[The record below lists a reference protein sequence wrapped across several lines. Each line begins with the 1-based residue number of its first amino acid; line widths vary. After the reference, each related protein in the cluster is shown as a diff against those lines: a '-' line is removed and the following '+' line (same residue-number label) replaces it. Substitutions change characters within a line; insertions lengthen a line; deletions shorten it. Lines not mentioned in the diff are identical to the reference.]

1 MKKIKLILFIGAF
14 LIFLSS
20 NGFAQLISIGVG
32 GGLTQ
37 VTGSELYSNKVSDG
51 GYGFSSEYN
60 FGAIG
65 KVDLPLVPITPRAFV
80 LYHKLNGK
88 GTYAPDLLGAQVIGS
103 SDVEYSQSILSMGV
117 GASYNFIPIPAGV
130 DPYVAL
136 DVMFNSFGDFT
147 VKSGGVETKTSG
159 KSRTGIGIGAG
170 AEVTILPKVNVDI
183 SASYRMFNLIGK
195 ESGEKTLSA
204 INLDLFFM
212 FSLL

>member
-1 MKKIKLILFIGAF
+1 MRKIKLILFIGAF

-80 LYHKLNGK
+80 LYHKLNGSGENPLSV
-88 GTYAPDLLGAQVIGS
+88 GTPDW
-103 SDVEYSQSILSMGV
+103 EFSQSILSIGV

>member
-1 MKKIKLILFIGAF
+1 MLKNTFKILLAGF
-14 LIFLSS
+14 LVLSTSNIF
-20 NGFAQLISIGVG
+20 GQLISIGVG

-37 VTGSELYSNKVSDG
+37 VTGSEEYTNDVSNGGLGYSA
-51 GYGFSSEYN
+51 EYN

-80 LYHKLNGK
+80 LYHKLNGE
-88 GTYAPDLLGAQVIGS
+88 GTVNSIQI
-103 SDVEYSQSILSMGV
+103 ENSQSILSLGV
-117 GASYNFIPIPAGV
+117 GASYNFIPVPTGV
-130 DPYVAL
+130 DPYIAL

-147 VKSGGVETKTSG
+147 VKRDGVETKASG
-159 KSRTGIGIGAG
+159 NSRTGIGVGVG
-170 AEVTILPKVNVDI
+170 AEVTLLPKVNVDV

-204 INLDLFFM
+204 VNLDLFFM